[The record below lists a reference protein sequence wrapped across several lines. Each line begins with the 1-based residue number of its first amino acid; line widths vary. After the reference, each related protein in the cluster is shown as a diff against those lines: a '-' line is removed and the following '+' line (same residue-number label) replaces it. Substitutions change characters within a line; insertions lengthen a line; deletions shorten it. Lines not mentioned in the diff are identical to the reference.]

1 MRKRL
6 LSMILVLSM
15 MITILPTQALA
26 ALPEN
31 SADHPFSDV
40 PQGIWYEDAVE
51 YVYKNGLFSGTSDTT
66 FHPES
71 GMSRGM
77 YVTVIGRQ
85 VGVDASA
92 YAGKSAFS
100 DVAADAWYAP
110 YVTWAAEKG
119 VVYGTGDGKFSP
131 DALIDRQQMAVLTVR
146 LYDIMGY
153 SLPEPTVTTTPKDI
167 DRIADY
173 AKEAALR
180 LWACGLF
187 AGDTAGNFLPEQTTT
202 RAQAAVFLTR
212 IDNHLIASG
221 VKAPAEKPQEEKPSK
236 PSGGGSGGT
245 STTYYEVQFAFVD
258 GQDDA
263 GISLPETKT
272 YASGTKITELPTPY
286 QRNGIFLGWYYDAA
300 GTLGTES
307 GDTVT
312 KNMTLYA
319 DFADE
324 ITPLDE
330 RPTPSY
336 FTRRDV
342 GTGFTFQVQA
352 ESEQAVR
359 DALTLICVTNG
370 NKEIT
375 NYTLSGE
382 GVYTV
387 SAVLEPGQTY
397 KAQLE
402 ENSGAVFYENGAMP
416 ASIRTL
422 NFITKMEETLNLKLA
437 GGLVY
442 LPVEDVS
449 DMTGTALDGLISLSV
464 ADGSGAAQSNTSGGS
479 FSYRGSEKIAVGD
492 TVAIYEGQRPDERKV
507 ATDDAVAYVTVTE
520 ISGRTYTYT
529 AADPENVLF
538 TPDVLPVPK
547 DADTD
552 GNTEDHSITVP
563 VSTFAYTNPTF
574 TQAGLDETTTPDIG
588 DFIAFYTGAVGARDA
603 SAPEYGEIATV
614 ETSSNEQGEFY
625 IITYTPVEESVV
637 LDSMDIY
644 SERTENIEL
653 SQSQIA
659 QVEADIERQAI
670 ESGFVDEAANYLMAL
685 AEETD
690 GFQELSESA
699 RVRITARTADGTP
712 VPLSAL
718 AWEGNDWEWGAD
730 DKKVEAHITKD
741 LDHFEDSNGLRA
753 ELKLTFS
760 AEKDLGN
767 GNKIGIEL
775 EAVFEQEI
783 LLSINVS
790 GGAIWKWAWI
800 FPYIYDYRLN
810 ANIDVGTYTGI
821 AITAVAKTSNEEEEE
836 GVDWA
841 ELGVDVKAGEK
852 LVNIGEKIVD
862 LMKEEDSFLGQV
874 VGGES
879 GDSGDE
885 EEGSGNPL
893 VDKYAEM
900 MGEADES
907 WIELVRKEIFSIEG
921 SVDPFHILV
930 YGFGADFVVS
940 ANLYITLG
948 MTFEYGNAKRYNFS
962 LLLFHQ
968 QTTSETIDLEEA
980 HYEFVFYVM
989 GTIGVRAGVELEV
1002 AVGLLSLKLD
1012 SIGITAEVGAY
1023 AQLWGYFYYR
1033 VAWSQSEGKDS
1044 FYSGAMFVEVGIYL
1058 EIKFKAQ
1065 LFSSEKLTYNPTLY
1079 ENKWPLWSAGQAE
1092 NVYDFAYPQEKAPE
1106 FVWYKVYTIAVPD
1119 DAFTMTYMDL
1129 TSGETDTK
1137 AFDDTNFII
1146 TCTNPAFTYDV
1157 DTNLLTVAPAEGNV
1171 QEIGE
1176 LNLIWKGGP
1185 LSFTSRSINRVIPV
1199 EWTDPVGGHYI
1210 KFETNG
1216 GSNINMLYKKEGVAL
1231 TQPAAPTK
1239 QGYDFA
1245 GWYEDDGTF
1254 QTAYAFPSA
1263 MPDYDKTV
1271 YAKWDPATDTR
1282 YTVRHYQ
1289 QNLTDSGYTLFGTD
1303 VYENGVTDSM
1313 TNVTSNSYKGFT
1325 AQPITQKKIAPDGSA
1340 VVEIYYDRNEY
1351 TATFTYG
1358 AQAVD
1363 GDENTAPV
1371 TYTKKFGSTIYAP
1384 KLKLGGYIFNGFD
1397 GWTAGDNGSILTGNV
1412 TYAATWTPDPNTPYR
1427 VEHYLQRVGGSGY
1440 LLNAEN
1446 GVEYKSGPTGSDIVL
1461 DSIKHTPEG
1470 FSFEPSEQPVA
1481 EPKIGADGKTV
1492 VKLYYARN
1500 SHTVTWDT
1508 DGGTEIPQSTC
1519 LYNAILYAPAQPSKT
1534 GYTFGGWFY
1543 DAGTWARPF
1552 NGGADTMGMED
1563 ITITAKWI
1571 PGAGTAYK
1579 LERYTQDLDGLT
1591 YTLAETENFIGETDS
1606 TVNADTTKTI
1616 TGFTF
1621 GENNPGNVL
1630 TGAVAADG
1638 SFTLKVYYA
1647 RNTYPITWKGWN
1659 DEEFTVTEEKYGAT
1673 ITPPE
1678 TTPSRTGYEF
1688 AGWEGLTDTTT
1699 MTAEP
1704 LIFTAAW
1711 AAKGDTPYTVEHY
1724 TEELDG
1730 TYSASPAQTEQ
1741 KYGATAAQ
1749 IEAQSIV
1756 ITGFTCD
1763 KAIDGT
1769 VASGTI
1775 AADGTLVLKLYYTR
1789 NEYTVTWMGYN
1800 GAEFR
1805 KDTLKFEQT
1814 ISKPTTNPTRT
1825 GYSFTG
1831 WGNVAATMPAQDST
1845 YTAGWSADKYTV
1857 TFNANGGTVTPTS
1870 KEVTFDQTYGELP
1883 TPVLAEHVFQGWYT
1897 EDDAD
1902 VDEGTTAGI
1911 QVTSDTTVAIT
1922 ANQTLYA
1929 HWQKGDPVKYTVN
1942 HYQQNITDDEYT
1954 LKENEEREGVVNGMT
1969 TAAAK
1974 NYGAGFTA
1982 QSFEQKAITDSGVVV
1997 DIYYTRNSF
2006 QLTWEPDGGIMTG
2019 GTANGTYK
2027 FGADIPAPTV
2037 SKTGYT
2043 GGWPADVSATMP
2055 AGDTTYTASWTANEY
2070 EVSFDINGGGT
2081 APASQKATF
2090 GQTYGALP
2098 TVTRTGYTF
2107 DGWFAAAGGG
2117 TKVTDTTSVSTAAN
2131 HTLYAHWTL
2140 VEYTI
2145 TYNLNGGTNH
2155 ADNPAAYTV
2164 EGLPITLEEPTRDG
2178 YTFGGW
2184 FDNAGLTGSAVTT
2197 IPAGSTGS
2205 KTFYAKWTGN
2215 TVTVTLNNDGVMSGI
2230 VVTLGGTYAGLT
2242 APEPK
2247 DGRTFQGW
2255 YTELGGAGTK
2265 VTSTTTVTTAAA
2277 HTLYAYWTPNQYT
2290 VTLTLNDGTLPA
2302 ESGFTETPSGA
2313 WEKAYT
2319 FGYGLTLPV
2328 PTRDG
2333 QIFGGWYTDN
2343 SFTGEPVTVIS
2354 DTDFGNKSY
2363 TAKWESA
2370 TYTINFE
2377 LNEGAFDGE
2386 QANPMTYDAGDTFT
2400 LPVPIREGYT
2410 LVGWYDNPECKGLP
2424 IETIT
2429 AENAGNYTLYARWW
2443 QGDVTTIN
2451 TDDDLDQLDRQTLT
2465 DSLIILNTDVTLA
2478 SWNGISSITDC
2489 EIDGRGHTVTL
2500 SGSANSQGL
2509 INTMN
2514 SGSVHDLT
2522 VTGAIKYNPYGY
2534 KYFGGIAGQMTGGVI
2549 ENCSVKD
2556 LTFNPPLGSVKER
2569 GIGGLVGK
2577 MDGGEIRFT
2586 PEFKADM
2593 SVTIVA
2599 ELNNKSWGAYGGL
2612 VGWCSG
2618 KVINEGQVTMNVTLG
2633 AGSISATN
2641 STSGS
2646 YINMGGLFG
2655 RLILNEDMDLRNFTI
2670 NGTLTHA
2677 YDGQTGTY
2685 TYYVGGLAGWAYR
2698 RYGISNSPTLTIM
2711 PTCVNG
2717 VSIVAA
2723 NQDLNTDKTNV
2734 KLSSGRLYGFVE
2746 PDDSDMAVDENG
2758 TALNKDGDPRTSA
2771 AMSMIP
2777 VSQEEPGAGE
2787 PLTPDLAPIPEPV
2800 PDPVPEPVPG
2810 SIPDS
2815 DPAPELDAEA
2825 KPEPDLE
2832 QEPESQPEP

>member
-1 MRKRL
+1 MKKRL

-15 MITILPTQALA
+15 MITLLPTQAFATLSQ
-26 ALPEN
+26 N
-31 SADHPFSDV
+31 SEDHPFSDV
-40 PQGIWYEDAVE
+40 PQGSWYEEAVK
-51 YVYKNGLFSGTSDTT
+51 YVYKNGLFTGTSSTT

-77 YVTVIGRQ
+77 YVTVISRL
-85 VGVDASA
+85 VGVDVSA
-92 YAGKSAFS
+92 YSGKSVFS

-119 VVYGTGDGKFSP
+119 IVYGTGDGKFSP

-146 LYDIMGY
+146 LYDVMGY
-153 SLPEPTVTTTPKDI
+153 SLPEPTVTTKPKDM
-167 DRIADY
+167 DHIADY

-180 LWACGLF
+180 LWACGMF
-187 AGDTAGNFLPEQTTT
+187 AGDLAGNFMPSQTTT
-202 RAQAAVFLTR
+202 RAQAAVFLSR
-212 IDNHLIASG
+212 IDNHLIESG
-221 VKAPAEKPQEEKPSK
+221 VKTPTEKPQEEKPSK
-236 PSGGGSGGT
+236 PNGGGGGGT

-258 GQDDA
+258 GQNSE

-300 GTLGTES
+300 GTLGAES

-324 ITPLDE
+324 LTPLDE

-342 GTGFTFQVQA
+342 GTGFTFQIQA

-359 DALTLICVTNG
+359 DALTLICVTDG

-375 NYTLSGE
+375 DYNLSCEG

-397 KAQLE
+397 KAQLT
-402 ENSGAVFYENGAMP
+402 ENSSAVFYENGAMP
-416 ASIRTL
+416 VSIRTL

-437 GGLVY
+437 DGLIY
-442 LPVEDVS
+442 LPVNDVS

-464 ADGSGAAQSNTSGGS
+464 ADGSGAAQANTSGGS
-479 FSYRGSEKIAVGD
+479 FSYSGNEKIAVGD
-492 TVAIYEGQRPDERKV
+492 TVAIYEGQRPDTRTA
-507 ATDDAVAYVTVTE
+507 ATDDAVAYVTVTK
-520 ISGRTYTYT
+520 ISGSTYTYT
-529 AADPENVLF
+529 AANSENVLF

-552 GNTEDHSITVP
+552 GDMEDYSITVP
-563 VSTFAYTNPTF
+563 FSTFAYTDPTF

-603 SAPEYGEIATV
+603 SAPVYGEITAV
-614 ETSSNEQGEFY
+614 DTSADELGEFY
-625 IITYTPVEESVV
+625 TITYAPVSESVV

-653 SQSQIA
+653 TQSQIA

-712 VPLSAL
+712 VPVSTL

-730 DKKVEAHITKD
+730 DKKVDAHISKN
-741 LDHFEDSNGLRA
+741 LDHFKDSNGLRA

-760 AEKDLGN
+760 AEKDLGD

-841 ELGVDVKAGEK
+841 ELGVDVNTGNSI
-852 LVNIGEKIVD
+852 VNIGEKIVD
-862 LMKEEDSFLGQV
+862 LMNEEDSFLGQI
-874 VGGES
+874 VGDES
-879 GDSGDE
+879 EDGGDE

-900 MGEADES
+900 MSEADES

-1033 VAWSQSEGKDS
+1033 VAWAQSEGKDS

-1079 ENKWPLWSAGQAE
+1079 ENKWPLWSAGRAE
-1092 NVYDFAYPQEKAPE
+1092 NVYDFAYSQEEAPE

-1119 DAFTMTYMDL
+1119 DAFTMTFMDL
-1129 TSGETDTK
+1129 TSGETDEK
-1137 AFDDTNFII
+1137 AFDDTDFII
-1146 TCTNPAFTYDV
+1146 TCTNPAFEYNK
-1157 DTNLLTVAPAEGNV
+1157 DTNTLTVTPGEDNV
-1171 QEIGE
+1171 QETGE

-1185 LSFTSRSINRVIPV
+1185 LSFTSRSISRVIPV

-1210 KFETNG
+1210 KFESNG
-1216 GSNINMLYKKEGVAL
+1216 GSNVNMLYKKEGAAL
-1231 TQPAAPTK
+1231 TAPAAPRK
-1239 QGYDFA
+1239 QGYIFG
-1245 GWYEDDGTF
+1245 GWYTDPGCT
-1254 QTAYAFPSA
+1254 QPYAFPAA
-1263 MPDYDKTV
+1263 MPGEDATV
-1271 YAKWDPATDTR
+1271 YAKWTPATDTR
-1282 YTVRHYQ
+1282 YTVKHYQ
-1289 QNLTDSGYTLFGTD
+1289 QNLADSGYTLFATD
-1303 VYENGVTDSM
+1303 VYKNGVTDSM
-1313 TNVTSNSYKGFT
+1313 TNVTANSYEGFI
-1325 AQPITQKKIAPDGSA
+1325 AQPITQQTIAPDGSS
-1340 VVEIYYDRNEY
+1340 VVEVYYDRNEY

-1371 TYTKKFGSTIYAP
+1371 TMTKKYGSTIYAP
-1384 KLKLGGYIFNGFD
+1384 KLKLGGYIFDNFD
-1397 GWTAGDNGSILTGNV
+1397 GWTAGDNGSILTGDV
-1412 TYAATWTPDPNTPYR
+1412 TYTAIWTPDPNTPYR

-1446 GVEYKSGPTGSDIVL
+1446 GVEYKYGETGSAIVL
-1461 DSIKHTPEG
+1461 DSIKHIPTG

-1543 DAGTWARPF
+1543 DAGTWAQPF
-1552 NGGADTMGMED
+1552 SGGADKMGMED
-1563 ITITAKWI
+1563 ITLTAKWI

-1579 LERYTQDLDGLT
+1579 LERYTQDLDGLS
-1591 YTLAETENFIGETDS
+1591 YTLAETENLIGETDS
-1606 TVNADTTKTI
+1606 TVNADTSKAI

-1621 GENNPGNVL
+1621 DESNPGNVL

-1638 SFTLKVYYA
+1638 SFTLKVYYT

-1659 DEEFTVTEEKYGAT
+1659 DTEFALTEEKYGDA

-1678 TTPSRTGYEF
+1678 TNPTRTGYDF
-1688 AGWEGLTDTTT
+1688 AGWEGLTESTT
-1699 MTAEP
+1699 MVAEP
-1704 LIFTAAW
+1704 MTFTAAW
-1711 AAKGDTPYTVEHY
+1711 TAKGDTLYTVEHY

-1749 IEAQSIV
+1749 IEAQSTV
-1756 ITGFTCD
+1756 IPGFTCD
-1763 KAIDGT
+1763 KTIDGT

-1800 GAEFR
+1800 GAEFK

-1814 ISKPTTNPTRT
+1814 ISQPTDAPTRT
-1825 GYSFTG
+1825 GYSFAG
-1831 WGNVAATMPAQDST
+1831 WGTVAATMPAQDTT
-1845 YTAGWSADKYTV
+1845 YTADWKANTYTV
-1857 TFNANGGTVTPTS
+1857 TFDANGGTVDPVS
-1870 KEVTFDQTYGELP
+1870 KEVTFDQPYGELP

-1902 VDEGTTAGI
+1902 VDDGATAGT
-1911 QVTSDTTVAIT
+1911 QVTSGTTVAIT

-1969 TAAAK
+1969 TAAEK

-1982 QSFEQKAITDSGVVV
+1982 QSFEQKAITGSGVVV

-2006 QLTWEPDGGIMTG
+2006 TLTWNPNGGAMTG
-2019 GTANGTYK
+2019 GAANGSYK
-2027 FGADIPAPTV
+2027 YETPITAPTV
-2037 SKTGYT
+2037 IRAGYT

-2055 AGDTTYTASWTANEY
+2055 AKDTTYTANWTATEY
-2070 EVSFDINGGGT
+2070 DVNFDTNGGGT
-2081 APASQKATF
+2081 APTGQTVTF
-2090 GQTYGALP
+2090 GQAYGALP

-2107 DGWFAAAGGG
+2107 DGWFTAADGG
-2117 TKVTDTTSVSTAAN
+2117 TQVTDTTSVSTAAN
-2131 HTLYAHWTL
+2131 HTLYARWTP
-2140 VEYTI
+2140 ETYTI
-2145 TYNLNGGTNH
+2145 TYNLNGGDAIENGS
-2155 ADNPAAYTV
+2155 YTV
-2164 EGLPITLEEPTRDG
+2164 HDAVTLPTPTRTG

-2184 FDNAGLTGSAVTT
+2184 FDNSGLTGTAVTV
-2197 IPAGSTGS
+2197 IPAGSTGN
-2205 KTFYAKWTGN
+2205 KAFYAKWTGN
-2215 TVTVTLNNDGVMSGI
+2215 MVTVTLNNDGSMSGLN
-2230 VVTLGGTYAGLT
+2230 VTIGGTYAGLT
-2242 APEPK
+2242 DPAPK

-2255 YTELGGAGTK
+2255 YTVLGGEGTK
-2265 VTSTTTVTTAAA
+2265 VTSTTTVTATAA

-2290 VTLTLNDGTLPA
+2290 VTLTLNGGTIPA
-2302 ESGFTETPSGA
+2302 GSGFTETTSGA
-2313 WEKAYT
+2313 WEKTYT
-2319 FGYGLTLPV
+2319 FGYGVTLPK
-2328 PTRDG
+2328 PEQSG

-2343 SFTGEPVTVIS
+2343 SFTGDPVTAIS
-2354 DTDFGNKSY
+2354 NTDFGNKSY

-2370 TYTINFE
+2370 TYTITFE
-2377 LNEGAFDGE
+2377 LNEGAFAEGQENPITYNAGE
-2386 QANPMTYDAGDTFT
+2386 EFD
-2400 LPVPIREGYT
+2400 LPVPTREGYT

-2424 IETIT
+2424 IEKIT

-2443 QGDVTTIN
+2443 QGDETTIKYIN
-2451 TDDDLDQLDRQTLT
+2451 TDDDLKQLNRKTLT
-2465 DSLIILNTDVTLA
+2465 DLLIILNTDVTLT
-2478 SWNGISSITDC
+2478 SWNGITSITNC

-2500 SGSANSQGL
+2500 SGSTISQGL

-2522 VTGAIKYNPYGY
+2522 VTGTINYNPYGY
-2534 KYFGGIAGQMTGGVI
+2534 NYFGGIAGQMTGGVI

-2556 LTFNPPLGSVKER
+2556 LTFNPPLGSVKSRE
-2569 GIGGLVGK
+2569 IGGLVGK

-2586 PEFKADM
+2586 SGFKADM

-2599 ELNNKSWGAYGGL
+2599 EPNNKSWGTYGGL

-2618 KVINEGQVTMNVTLG
+2618 KVINEGQVSMNVTLG
-2633 AGSISATN
+2633 AGSISAEN
-2641 STSGS
+2641 SESGS
-2646 YINMGGLFG
+2646 YINLGGLFG
-2655 RLILNEDMDLRNFTI
+2655 RLILNEDMDLQNFTI

-2698 RYGISNSPTLTIM
+2698 RYGSSNSPTLTIM

-2723 NQDLNTDKTNV
+2723 NKDLNTDKTNV
-2734 KLSSGRLYGFVE
+2734 KLSSGHLYGFVKS
-2746 PDDSDMAVDENG
+2746 DDSDMVVDENG
-2758 TALNKDGDPRTSA
+2758 TALDKDGNPITQAVSA
-2771 AMSMIP
+2771 IPMLP
-2777 VSQEEPGAGE
+2777 VSSEEPGAGE
-2787 PLTPDLAPIPEPV
+2787 GLTSDPDPIPEPV
-2800 PDPVPEPVPG
+2800 PAPVPEPE
-2810 SIPDS
+2810 
-2815 DPAPELDAEA
+2815 PAPA
-2825 KPEPDLE
+2825 PE
-2832 QEPESQPEP
+2832 QEPEPELEPELESEPQPEP